1 MPPDLCNLHLA
12 HLSLNARQLNTNL
25 RLDFSFFFYF
35 FYFLVDRRPEGNPIL
50 HTSRNLEAQ
59 LFGQLT
65 NTGAVNCDCQPAN
78 SGALEASSHA
88 NYSAMCDALRELN
101 SIL

>member
-1 MPPDLCNLHLA
+1 MQFASCTPQPQRSPIKHQSPFGFFL
-12 HLSLNARQLNTNL
+12 
-25 RLDFSFFFYF
+25 FFFYFF